1 VEIVAEQEYVK
12 VERKV
17 DSIKQV
23 DIEDR
28 RYLRLYQNKITSKH
42 REFPIQEV
50 LDISFREVGSK
61 GAGLLYLHTIRGV
74 YTYTV
79 KSSPMNFIEF
89 YQQRVGKNR

>member
-17 DSIKQV
+17 DSINQV
-23 DIEDR
+23 DVEHK
-28 RYLRLYQNKITSKH
+28 RYLRLYQNKITSEH

-50 LDISFREVGSK
+50 LDIPFREVGSK
-61 GAGLLYLHTIRGV
+61 GAGLLYLHTMRGV

-79 KSSPMNFIEF
+79 KSSPMDFIEI
-89 YQQRVGKNR
+89 YKQHVERNR